1 MTTPEDNELIQAV
14 ARRDSNALMLLYDRY
29 NRLCFAVAYR
39 IVNDPSQ
46 AEEVV
51 QDAFLQVWNRAT
63 TFDLA
68 RGGNLRG
75 WLLTIVHHRAID
87 FRRRN
92 HDRQVG
98 QTTLEDVEHLLS
110 TPDAWQDVAA
120 TLTREQVRVAI
131 NTLPPDQSRVIR
143 LAYFEGLS
151 HGEIAERESA
161 PLGTVKGR
169 IRLGLKKLHA
179 ELLAPMGRATAFDQ
193 GPETGQVGQ
202 DRGTG

>member
-14 ARRDSNALMLLYDRY
+14 ARRDSNALMQLYDRY

-68 RGGNLRG
+68 RGGNPRG

-98 QTTLEDVEHLLS
+98 QTTLHDVEHLLS
-110 TPDAWQDVAA
+110 PPDAWQDVAA
-120 TLTREQVRVAI
+120 TLTREQVRAAI
-131 NTLPPDQSRVIR
+131 ETLPPDQSRVIQ

-193 GPETGQVGQ
+193 GPETGQIGQ

>member
-1 MTTPEDNELIQAV
+1 MTKPEDNELIQAV
-14 ARRDSNALMLLYDRY
+14 ARRDSHALMQLYDRY

-120 TLTREQVRVAI
+120 TLTREQVRAAI
-131 NTLPPDQSRVIR
+131 DTLPPEQRRVIR

-179 ELLAPMGRATAFDQ
+179 ELLAPMGRATAFDR
-193 GPETGQVGQ
+193 GPETGQIGQ
-202 DRGTG
+202 DRGIG

>member
-1 MTTPEDNELIQAV
+1 VTTPEDNELIQAV

-51 QDAFLQVWNRAT
+51 QDAFLQVWDRAT

-87 FRRRN
+87 SRRRN

-120 TLTREQVRVAI
+120 MLTREQVRVAI
-131 NTLPPDQSRVIR
+131 DTLPPDQSRVIR

-179 ELLAPMGRATAFDQ
+179 ELLAPMGRATAFNQ

>member
-51 QDAFLQVWNRAT
+51 QDAFLQVWDRAT

-87 FRRRN
+87 SRRRN

-120 TLTREQVRVAI
+120 MLTREQVRVAI
-131 NTLPPDQSRVIR
+131 DTLPPDQSRVIR

-179 ELLAPMGRATAFDQ
+179 ELLAPMGRATAFNQ

>member
-14 ARRDSNALMLLYDRY
+14 ARRDSHALMQLYDRY

-120 TLTREQVRVAI
+120 TLTREQVRAAI
-131 NTLPPDQSRVIR
+131 DTLPPEQRRVIR

-193 GPETGQVGQ
+193 GPETGQAGQ